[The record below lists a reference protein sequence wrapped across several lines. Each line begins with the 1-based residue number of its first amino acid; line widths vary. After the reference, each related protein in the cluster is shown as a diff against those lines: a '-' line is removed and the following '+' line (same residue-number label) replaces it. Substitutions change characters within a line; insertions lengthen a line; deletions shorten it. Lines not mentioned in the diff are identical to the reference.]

1 MLDDGPV
8 VAVGNALGPAHFANE
23 RCEHALERARARRRR
38 CAQGGGRD
46 LVAAGAPGLFD
57 KALGSELA
65 QVVGGLTDRIAVLA
79 LAAEGVDLGRE
90 Q

>member
-1 MLDDGPV
+1 VLDDGPV

-23 RCEHALERARARRRR
+23 RCEHAIADGRDGGDG
-38 CAQGGGRD
+38 AQGVGRD